1 MGVDLFTIGN
11 HTIQFRHR
19 QFKNISKEICERL
32 NSIEF
37 PNAEYLRL
45 RRLHEVEGSHHRVR
59 SVRKINTLKEWKPLF
74 AESNF
79 DKYGKNIS
87 IEGPFGLRID
97 VYGSG
102 MVLYFDPTLRYW
114 QWFSA
119 NPWDGYYETVNE
131 WRKYYAIV
139 QRALGGNKVVYTGD
153 CGLHFDRYFDP
164 NLSFDEYEQIL
175 STHYTLK
182 KNFTEVANDINNT
195 FLVDNFE
202 DVDWDLHYP
211 LEEYLPEPNDKD
223 NIKWDISEFNTFRQ
237 LFEVSFDEDIL
248 LHKEI
253 DNKIHFCHL
262 LRFQGVLVKQT
273 GIVGE
278 VGEIDVVL
286 DEYATFTYEELEK
299 QLEVNGYGN
308 GAMKNF
314 LFYFRSTNYEYAWR
328 IALEAFYAILKWYGI
343 GDGHSF
349 TRSNRVAS
357 HIVYA
362 VNEYMMLH
370 IIKIVRQIFRI
381 KQPLE
386 IYRYNDFRKK
396 ERIDEFNPIETLNA
410 RGISG
415 KFNKDLIDHILFLKN
430 ILEETEE

>member
-37 PNAEYLRL
+37 PNAEYLHL
-45 RRLHEVEGSHHRVR
+45 RRLFEVNNSHNRPIN
-59 SVRKINTLKEWKPLF
+59 VRKINTLKECRTECADLGFRKY
-74 AESNF
+74 
-79 DKYGKNIS
+79 DKSII
-87 IEGPFGLRID
+87 IEGPFGLSLD
-97 VYGSG
+97 VCKST
-102 MVLYFDPTLRYW
+102 VLYRNPAIRYW

-131 WRKYYAIV
+131 WRKYYALV

-175 STHYTLK
+175 STYYTLK
-182 KNFTEVANDINNT
+182 KNFTEVANDIDNT

-211 LEEYLPEPNDKD
+211 LEEYLPEPDDRD
-223 NIKWDISEFNTFRQ
+223 NTNLDINEFGTLQQ
-237 LFEVSFDEDIL
+237 LLGYYFDEEVL
-248 LHKEI
+248 LHKEV
-253 DNKIHFCHL
+253 DDQIHFCHL

-273 GIVGE
+273 GII
-278 VGEIDVVL
+278 GEIGKMETFL

-299 QLEVNGYGN
+299 QLEGNGYGN

-328 IALEAFYAILKWYGI
+328 IALEAFYAFLKWYGI
-343 GDGHSF
+343 GDGHPF
-349 TRSNRVAS
+349 NRSNRVAS

-362 VNEYMMLH
+362 VNENMMLH
-370 IIKIVRQIFRI
+370 IIKVVRQIFRI

-396 ERIDEFNPIETLNA
+396 ERIDEFNPIDTLDA
-410 RGISG
+410 GGISE

-430 ILEETEE
+430 ILEDTEE